1 MYKYL
6 TRIIGLAALV
16 VSISTPVLADYLD
29 GRSAYL
35 RKDYE
40 TAITEWRPLATEGD
54 MRAQGMLGWLY
65 KKGYG
70 VPEDINEAV
79 KWFKLAAEQGHGFS
93 QNEIGQA
100 YYTGKGAPQD
110 LIRAAMWFNL
120 SKLRGFGLANRNSV
134 EKKLDQASVQRAR
147 RMAEDWTARH
157 AKQSA
162 NPDE

>member
-1 MYKYL
+1 MGKHL
-6 TRIIGLAALV
+6 TLIISVAVLVLA
-16 VSISTPVLADYLD
+16 ISTPVLASYLD
-29 GRSAYL
+29 GRRAYI

-40 TAITEWRPLATEGD
+40 TAIAEWRPLAAEGD

-70 VPEDINEAV
+70 VPENIGEAV

-93 QNEIGQA
+93 QNEIGLA
-100 YYTGKGAPQD
+100 YYTGEGAPKD

-120 SKLRGFGLANRNSV
+120 SKLRGYGLANRNSV
-134 EKKLDQASVQRAR
+134 EKKLDQASVRRAR

-157 AKQSA
+157 QK
-162 NPDE
+162 